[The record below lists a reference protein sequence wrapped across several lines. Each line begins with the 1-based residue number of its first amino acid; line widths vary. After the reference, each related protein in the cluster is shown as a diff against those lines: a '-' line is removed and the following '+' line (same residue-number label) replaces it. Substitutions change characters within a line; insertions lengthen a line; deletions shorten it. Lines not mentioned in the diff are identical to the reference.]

1 MDFHVGLT
9 IHSRGVGLGLLGGN
23 RGVAGDHLGHH
34 TAEGFHTQGEGRDVE
49 QKDVLHLAGQHT
61 ALNGSTDSHHLIG
74 VHRLVG
80 VFAGDA
86 LHQFEHGRDAG
97 GTTHHHDLVQLAGGE
112 LGVLER
118 LLHRHGAAVDQLGG
132 QFLELGAGE
141 GEIQVLGTLR
151 RGRDERQVD
160 LALGG
165 VGQLHLGFFSGFG
178 EALQGLLVLTQIDAF
193 VGFEGLGQVINDHLV
208 EVVTTEVRVTSGGQ
222 HLKHAVANFQN
233 GHVEGA
239 AAQVEDQ
246 DALVALLVEAVGQS
260 RSGGLVDDAQ
270 HLKASDLAGV
280 LGGLALGV
288 VEVGGNGDHRLADGF
303 TEVLT
308 GVLGQLA
315 QHLGGHL
322 FRRKLLVENRA
333 LHLHVGAGLFDA
345 VAHLFRFLVHL
356 INPTADETLDGIEGV
371 IRVHHRLTFGD
382 LTHQLILVLGV
393 SNHGGRGAEAL
404 GVRDHGGLAAL
415 HHGNTAV
422 RGAKVNADNLA
433 HRCPPP
439 EMVI

>member
-1 MDFHVGLT
+1 LFALLLVSAGIGLGVLDHLVDLGIREGRRTGDRDGLLLAAALVLGGDAEDAVGVNIEGHFDLRHAPGSRGNAIETEGSKRLVVGCHLALTLEHVDFHVGLT
-9 IHSRGVGLGLLGGN
+9 IHSRGVGLGLLGRN

-141 GEIQVLGTLR
+141 GEIKVLGTLR

-165 VGQLHLGFFSGFG
+165 VGQLNLGFFSGFG

-193 VGFEGLGQVINDHLV
+193 VGFEGLCQVINDHLV
-208 EVVTTEVRVTSGGQ
+208 EVVTTECVSPAVDNTSTRHRQLPERTRRRCRHPGRRPGCVRCSSCRG
-222 HLKHAVANFQN
+222 
-233 GHVEGA
+233 
-239 AAQVEDQ
+239 
-246 DALVALLVEAVGQS
+246 
-260 RSGGLVDDAQ
+260 
-270 HLKASDLAGV
+270 
-280 LGGLALGV
+280 
-288 VEVGGNGDHRLADGF
+288 
-303 TEVLT
+303 
-308 GVLGQLA
+308 
-315 QHLGGHL
+315 
-322 FRRKLLVENRA
+322 RR
-333 LHLHVGAGLFDA
+333 
-345 VAHLFRFLVHL
+345 
-356 INPTADETLDGIEGV
+356 
-371 IRVHHRLTFGD
+371 
-382 LTHQLILVLGV
+382 
-393 SNHGGRGAEAL
+393 
-404 GVRDHGGLAAL
+404 
-415 HHGNTAV
+415 
-422 RGAKVNADNLA
+422 
-433 HRCPPP
+433 P
-439 EMVI
+439 EPQRWAR